1 MNSLLS
7 FPLKRSGYA
16 VLNRPMRC
24 VLGLSVLVLMVPAVS
39 AHHGWG
45 GNEDEP
51 ITLSGTLSAP
61 VSLSGPHAN
70 MKITDADGQE
80 WDITLAPAPRT
91 NRAGLNADVI
101 PVGEEVTIVGQRNQN
116 PSLYEVKTRR
126 VTYNGTNYDVYPPQ

>member
-7 FPLKRSGYA
+7 TLKRHLPVAMGVGS
-16 VLNRPMRC
+16 
-24 VLGLSVLVLMVPAVS
+24 LVLLMPAVS

-51 ITLSGTLSAP
+51 FTLSGTLSAP

-70 MKITDADGQE
+70 MKITDDEGQE

-91 NRAGLNADVI
+91 HRAGLTEDII
-101 PVGEEVTIVGQRNQN
+101 PVGEEVTIVGQRNQDS
-116 PSLYEVKTRR
+116 SLYEVKTRR
-126 VTYNGTNYDVYPPQ
+126 VTYDGTHYDVYPPQ